1 MAFCICIDTLYH
13 RAYFPYM
20 NDTSVTFNL
29 DVTLG
34 QASFSASGSSQDVL
48 NAFSDFQELV
58 AGAPLRSVNG
68 LPSPDEMENAT
79 RGSLLPASPPDHGA
93 DSQMEKVPLRVFLDS
108 KVLPRGNSVIALGI
122 AMWAKRYDDTAE
134 VDAETM
140 KQHWRMSGRK
150 IPTNIPRDLNTAA
163 SEGWLER
170 RGKGS
175 FSVTSYGEKR
185 FENFEPTAR

>member
-1 MAFCICIDTLYH
+1 MRLCICIDTPYLE
-13 RAYFPYM
+13 AYFSYM
-20 NDTSVTFNL
+20 NDASAPFSL

-48 NAFSDFQELV
+48 TAFADFQELIAV
-58 AGAPLRSVNG
+58 PPLRSADGFNDKG
-68 LPSPDEMENAT
+68 DNPDSQE
-79 RGSLLPASPPDHGA
+79 LLPPTPPRSGDEERE
-93 DSQMEKVPLRVFLDS
+93 EKVPLRVFLDS
-108 KVLPRGNSVIALGI
+108 KVLPRGNSVIALGL
-122 AMWAKRYDDTAE
+122 ATWAKRYDDTQQ

-140 KQHWRMSGRK
+140 KQLWRVSGKK

-175 FSVTSYGEKR
+175 FSVTSYGEKH
-185 FENFEPTAR
+185 FDNLEPTTR

>member
-1 MAFCICIDTLYH
+1 
-13 RAYFPYM
+13 M
-20 NDTSVTFNL
+20 NDATVPFNL

-34 QASFSASGSSQDVL
+34 QASFSASGSSEDVL
-48 NAFSDFQELV
+48 NAFADFQELI
-58 AGAPLRSVNG
+58 
-68 LPSPDEMENAT
+68 
-79 RGSLLPASPPDHGA
+79 ASPPLQNIGSSSDGA
-93 DSQMEKVPLRVFLDS
+93 SRASDDELLPIVPPLQGGDAEDERVPLRVFLDA

-122 AMWAKRYDDTAE
+122 ATWAKRYDNTYE

-140 KQHWRMSGRK
+140 KQLWRISGKK

-175 FSVTSYGEKR
+175 FSVTSYGEKH
-185 FENFEPTAR
+185 FDNFDSTTR

>member
-1 MAFCICIDTLYH
+1 
-13 RAYFPYM
+13 M
-20 NDTSVTFNL
+20 NDTPTPFSL

-48 NAFSDFQELV
+48 TAFADFQELI
-58 AGAPLRSVNG
+58 AAPSQTSQDGFNDNG
-68 LPSPDEMENAT
+68 SNANGREQFPLVHPLSSDEE
-79 RGSLLPASPPDHGA
+79 
-93 DSQMEKVPLRVFLDS
+93 QEEKVPLRVFLDS
-108 KVLPRGNSVIALGI
+108 KVLPRGNSVIALGL
-122 AMWAKRYDDTAE
+122 ATWAKRYNDTDQ

-140 KQHWRMSGRK
+140 KQLWRVSGKK

-175 FSVTSYGEKR
+175 FSVTSYGER
-185 FENFEPTAR
+185 HFDNLDPATR